1 MKVSINP
8 AIRLGFWIAVF
19 RLVSS
24 NDLLSKETYLGN
36 YKAVQNALPTPKLA
50 A

>member
-24 NDLLSKETYLGN
+24 NDFLVFLI
-36 YKAVQNALPTPKLA
+36 NAILNRTK
-50 A
+50 